1 MSEKFT
7 LQCGWCDRS
16 APSPD
21 RLRCCDCNGPLKVNV
36 KLPRLQRGKAG
47 AGAEGLRHRGLP
59 GLWSWFD
66 LLPISDRGAIVS
78 LGEGR
83 TPLLRSAHLGRIL
96 GMDTLLFKDETR
108 NPTGSFKDR
117 MLAVGVA
124 RAVELGKKTVAVQ
137 SSGNVG
143 AAAAAYAAR
152 AGLQAKIFVPR
163 TASDEKIL
171 QAQMY
176 GADVFRV
183 EHDSPAEIF
192 ALLEWACQEF
202 DWYLASTAAIYNPF
216 TLEGAKTIAY
226 EIAEQMAFDL
236 PDWMIV
242 PVGGGG
248 NIGSLWRGFLD
259 LRALGLVERL
269 PRMVGVQAAGCAPF
283 VDAVRMGL
291 SAKEA
296 LERRWPVIETLAG
309 AITDDVVFDA
319 HVTAVAVSDPDAL
332 AMQASLAASEGL
344 FVEPASA
351 TSLAAIPAL
360 LADGRIERHHRVLV
374 LLTGTGLKDPASAR
388 RGVRP
393 VVRVP
398 LDRQAVAAVLARRKV

>member
-1 MSEKFT
+1 
-7 LQCGWCDRS
+7 
-16 APSPD
+16 
-21 RLRCCDCNGPLKVNV
+21 
-36 KLPRLQRGKAG
+36 
-47 AGAEGLRHRGLP
+47 
-59 GLWSWFD
+59 
-66 LLPISDRGAIVS
+66 
-78 LGEGR
+78 
-83 TPLLRSAHLGRIL
+83 
-96 GMDTLLFKDETR
+96 
-108 NPTGSFKDR
+108 

-163 TASDEKIL
+163 TAPDEKIL

-269 PRMVGVQAAGCAPF
+269 PRMVGVQAKGCAPF
-283 VDAVRMGL
+283 VDAVRLGL
-291 SAKEA
+291 SAREA
-296 LERRWPVIETLAG
+296 LERRWPAIETLAG
-309 AITDDVVFDA
+309 AIADDVVFDA
-319 HVTAVAVSDPDAL
+319 HVALPAVRDSGGTAVAVSDADTL
-332 AMQASLAASEGL
+332 AMQAALAASEGL

-398 LDRQAVAAVLARRKV
+398 LDRQALAAVLARRKI

>member
-7 LQCGWCDRS
+7 LQCGWCDRA
-16 APSPD
+16 APSSG
-21 RLRCCDCNGPLKVNV
+21 RLRCGDCNGPLKVNV
-36 KLPRLQRGKAG
+36 ALPRLLGGK
-47 AGAEGLRHRGLP
+47 AGAEGLRDRGLP

-66 LLPISDRGAIVS
+66 LLPISDRGAVVS

-83 TPLLRSAHLGRIL
+83 TPLLPSAHLGRTL
-96 GMDTLLFKDETR
+96 GVETLLFKDETR

-117 MLAVGVA
+117 MLAVGVT
-124 RAVELGKKTVAVQ
+124 RAV
-137 SSGNVG
+137 
-143 AAAAAYAAR
+143 
-152 AGLQAKIFVPR
+152 
-163 TASDEKIL
+163 
-171 QAQMY
+171 
-176 GADVFRV
+176 
-183 EHDSPAEIF
+183 
-192 ALLEWACQEF
+192 
-202 DWYLASTAAIYNPF
+202 
-216 TLEGAKTIAY
+216 
-226 EIAEQMAFDL
+226 AEQLAFDL

-269 PRMVGVQAAGCAPF
+269 PRMLGVQAEGCAPF
-283 VDAVRMGL
+283 VDAVRLGL
-291 SAKEA
+291 SAPEA

-309 AITDDVVFDA
+309 AIADDVVFDA
-319 HVTAVAVSDPDAL
+319 HVALPAVRDSGGTAVAVSDADTL
-332 AMQASLAASEGL
+332 AMQAALAASEGL

-388 RGVRP
+388 RLVRP
-393 VVRVP
+393 VVRIP
-398 LDRQAVAAVLARRKV
+398 LNRRALAAAAAST